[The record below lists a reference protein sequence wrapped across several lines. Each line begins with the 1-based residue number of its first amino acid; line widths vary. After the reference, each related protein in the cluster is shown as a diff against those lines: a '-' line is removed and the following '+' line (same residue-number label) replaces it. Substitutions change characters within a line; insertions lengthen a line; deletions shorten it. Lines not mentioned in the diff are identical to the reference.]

1 MDNFIVQSENKNS
14 GLIISMSILDK
25 EFQILSSWR
34 YKYTFSTNSCFEK
47 SLEFKG
53 IMSDGSDK

>member
-25 EFQILSSWR
+25 EFQILS
-34 YKYTFSTNSCFEK
+34 C
-47 SLEFKG
+47 
-53 IMSDGSDK
+53 